1 MQALSRIAAPRNGRL
16 VNMAMAAPAAVR
28 LLIAPGTWTAIH
40 KPTMLIGECVRRAS
54 SSSSSTWKQRQAN
67 DPYARQAK
75 VKGLRSRAAF
85 KLLEIDSRYD
95 IFKRGQL
102 VVDLGYAPGSWSQVA
117 MERTKPHG
125 RVIGIDLIPAQPPKG
140 VTAIQGN
147 FLSPGVQYLVKEYLN
162 EFAKQRSQNLRL
174 DDSNGVVSE
183 RPSYIDAERAE
194 SIEDREAE
202 AAKHEDK
209 MVDRVTIQ
217 QVILSDMSEPWDQ
230 LTGFYVK
237 TINNPYHFSRMM
249 NTSGNGFR
257 DHVRSMDL
265 CHAALNFASETLR
278 PGGHFICKFYHGAE
292 DKILE
297 ANLKNLFTKVYR
309 EKPEASR
316 VESREGYFV
325 AMRRKKDVT

>member
-1 MQALSRIAAPRNGRL
+1 MQALSRTAAPRNGRL

-28 LLIAPGTWTAIH
+28 LLVAPGTWTAIH
-40 KPTMLIGECVRRAS
+40 KPTMLIGEGVRRAS
-54 SSSSSTWKQRQAN
+54 SSSNSTWKQRQAN
-67 DPYARQAK
+67 DPYAREAK
-75 VKGLRSRAAF
+75 VQGLRSRAAF

-117 MERTKPHG
+117 MERTKPSG

-147 FLSPGVQYLVKEYLN
+147 FLAPGVQSLVKEYLN

-194 SIEDREAE
+194 SIEDHEAE

-209 MVDRVTIQ
+209 MVD
-217 QVILSDMSEPWDQ
+217 VILSDMSEPWDQ

-237 TINNPYHFSRMM
+237 TINNPYNVSRMM

-278 PGGHFICKFYHGAE
+278 PGGHFICKFYQGNE

-297 ANLKNLFTKVYR
+297 AKLRNLFMKVSR

-316 VESREGYFV
+316 LVSLP
-325 AMRRKKDVT
+325 AN